1 MPYTIHRL
9 VWLPELSEAILI
21 PSRVPYGNLEG
32 SLSVT
37 LEGEKAEEGI
47 RLGFGQKRVRVRVT
61 ARVNKG
67 ESLSLPL
74 DLFSFLGDWQPD
86 S

>member
-1 MPYTIHRL
+1 M
-9 VWLPELSEAILI
+9 
-21 PSRVPYGNLEG
+21 
-32 SLSVT
+32 T